1 MLLKDLVTKRSD
13 RGAIVHRVLLAGI
26 YIPAALL
33 VVDYSTYFLAS
44 IGRGGYRMLVYTL
57 ILKFALAGS
66 VVLAIASVIALGNL
80 RWGTLCG
87 LLGCSL
93 ELPWVALGIPDLIIP
108 HLPLIGYRIH
118 YDTHYLRAELMM
130 VIATVFSFW
139 TLWTMRSAG
148 TPEGVAR
155 VRE

>member
-1 MLLKDLVTKRSD
+1 MNGQSR
-13 RGAIVHRVLLAGI
+13 
-26 YIPAALL
+26 
-33 VVDYSTYFLAS
+33 
-44 IGRGGYRMLVYTL
+44 
-57 ILKFALAGS
+57 FA
-66 VVLAIASVIALGNL
+66 
-80 RWGTLCG
+80 
-87 LLGCSL
+87 
-93 ELPWVALGIPDLIIP
+93 DLIIP